1 MTELLDHRPCKRCHG
16 TVVEPIEEGL
26 ASCCYCGLLVRVP
39 GARPAP
45 PPGEWKLQA
54 GRFAGMTLA
63 EAAAQPNG
71 RRYLE
76 VLRDS
81 DDKLRARI
89 EAFLEETPAT
99 ISQGSDE
106 LQEAVRQ
113 DARPAHG

>member
-1 MTELLDHRPCKRCHG
+1 MTHILDHAPCKRCRG
-16 TVVEPIEEGL
+16 SVVEPVSDGL
-26 ASCCYCGLLVRVP
+26 AACCYCGLLVRVR
-39 GARPAP
+39 GAMVDPPA
-45 PPGEWKLQA
+45 GDWKLPA

-63 EAAAQPNG
+63 EAAEQPNG

-89 EAFLEETPAT
+89 EAFLEEMPAT

-106 LQEAVRQ
+106 FQEAVRQ